1 MYKYEMHLHTYPCS
15 DCSVSSME
23 EMVAAA
29 KENGYAGFVVT
40 NHFYHG
46 NTGIDRQLPWEEFV
60 EKFAEDW
67 HRGVEL
73 GKKQGINVLFGV
85 EEGYDRGKEVLI
97 YGLTPEEFAAKPE
110 LRERGLKALSEYVH
124 EKGGIVV
131 HAHPFRIAPY
141 IPDPD
146 TEPDASLLD
155 GVEVNNQNGTKNR
168 NELAKEFAEKNGL
181 FGTSGGDVHSAKN
194 FGRAGLAFYKPIS
207 NSKELVGEILAGN
220 YRLIVDGK
228 IV

>member
-1 MYKYEMHLHTYPCS
+1 MYKYEMHLHTHPCS
-15 DCSVSSME
+15 ACSVSSME

-29 KENGYAGFVVT
+29 KEKGYAGFVVT

-60 EKFAEDW
+60 EKYAEDW
-67 HRGVEL
+67 RHGVEL
-73 GKKQGINVLFGV
+73 GKKLGINVLFGI
-85 EEGYDRGKEVLI
+85 EEGYQRGKEVLI
-97 YGLTPEEFAAKPE
+97 YGLTPEQIAANPE
-110 LRERGLKALSEYVH
+110 LRELGLKPLSDFVH
-124 EKGGIVV
+124 QNGGIVI

-146 TEPDASLLD
+146 TEPDATLLD

-168 NELAKEFAEKNGL
+168 NELAKDFAERKGL
-181 FGTSGGDVHSAKN
+181 LGTSGGDVHSAQN
-194 FGRAGLAFYKPIS
+194 FGRAGLAFYKPITD
-207 NSKELVGEILAGN
+207 SKELVEEILAGN
-220 YRLIVDGK
+220 YRLIVDGE